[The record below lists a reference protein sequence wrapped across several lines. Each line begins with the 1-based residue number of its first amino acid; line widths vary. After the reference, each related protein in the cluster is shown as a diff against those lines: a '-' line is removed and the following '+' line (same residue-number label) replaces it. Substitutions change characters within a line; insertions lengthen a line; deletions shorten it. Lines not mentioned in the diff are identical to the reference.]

1 MPGVNLEKWRE
12 IQNRKRHK
20 RLLIKD
26 EERAIRTIKTEIPKG
41 YNLKEYLDELRT
53 EIAVD

>member
-1 MPGVNLEKWRE
+1 MSAVNLEKWRE
-12 IQNRKRHK
+12 LQNRKRHK

-26 EERAIRTIKTEIPKG
+26 EERAIRTIKTELPKG
-41 YNLKEYLDELRT
+41 YKLKEYLDELRT